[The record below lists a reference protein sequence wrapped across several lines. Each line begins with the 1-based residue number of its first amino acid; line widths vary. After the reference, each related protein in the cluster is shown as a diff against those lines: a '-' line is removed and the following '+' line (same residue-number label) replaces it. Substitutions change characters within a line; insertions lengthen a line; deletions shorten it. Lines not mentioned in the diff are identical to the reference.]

1 MVKAAPKKSK
11 GGDGLSVDAGKEA
24 LREYIEDISQRAST
38 PDESLIH
45 CVIAVNQIL
54 SDQESVA
61 LLDEPLKSR
70 LREIWANFQS
80 AGIQLTPPPI
90 LFGLPENL
98 FVQDEAN

>member
-1 MVKAAPKKSK
+1 MAKAAPKKTKS
-11 GGDGLSVDAGKEA
+11 DGTLNAGAGKEA
-24 LREYIEDISQRAST
+24 LQEYVQDIAAKAST

-61 LLDEPLKSR
+61 MLDEGMKTQ
-70 LREIWANFQS
+70 LREIWGHFQT

-98 FVQDEAN
+98 FVQDKAN